1 MSNETDNQFE
11 LVANRIGK
19 VFRSPDGASL
29 PVLEN
34 VSVRV
39 ASGET
44 VCFLGSSGC
53 GKTTLLNILA
63 GLDGDYTGEVTN
75 SLINNNPLRIGY
87 MPQSAALLPWRTVAA
102 NVRLGLEF
110 MQVPHEAADTRV
122 QEALRE
128 VGLEQFSS
136 AYPMQLS
143 GGMCQRAALARTLA
157 VQPQLLV
164 LDEPLAHLDF
174 VSRRALAIKVQ
185 QHVRNNSCAA
195 IVATHSIEEAAV
207 MATRVIVLRGRPAR
221 VETILQVGDDHYAGE
236 RGIQVCKSVGEL
248 FDRITDA
255 FGTTPETT
263 K

>member
-1 MSNETDNQFE
+1 
-11 LVANRIGK
+11 
-19 VFRSPDGASL
+19 
-29 PVLEN
+29 
-34 VSVRV
+34 
-39 ASGET
+39 
-44 VCFLGSSGC
+44 
-53 GKTTLLNILA
+53 
-63 GLDGDYTGEVTN
+63 
-75 SLINNNPLRIGY
+75 

-110 MQVPHEAADTRV
+110 MQVPKGAADARV
-122 QEALRE
+122 QEALHE

-136 AYPMQLS
+136 TYPMQLS

-174 VSRRALAIKVQ
+174 VSRRGLAIKVQ
-185 QHVRNNSCAA
+185 QHVRNNGCAA

-221 VETILQVGDDHYAGE
+221 VETVLQVGDHHDAGE
-236 RGIQVCKSVGEL
+236 TGIQVCKTVGEL
-248 FDRITDA
+248 FDRITNA
-255 FGTTPETT
+255 FGTAPEPS